1 MQRLEHLRWSV
12 LRMVLNTTLSG
23 LLYSCCSET
32 FRKSKEKYV
41 KSPYSVLK
49 LYYNNS
55 LRHRCLPC
63 TFPIFAFHFQFA
75 CAHLILAMSISNNIW
90 NDLLNAIEIKQVLH
104 QNNCTIIILGTD
116 KIFFSAHLF
125 CSLRWGQAFFKQS
138 QIPSN

>member
-23 LLYSCCSET
+23 LLYSVVLKLSENE
-32 FRKSKEKYV
+32 RKSV
-41 KSPYSVLK
+41 WRAHFVLK

-75 CAHLILAMSISNNIW
+75 CAHLILAMSISNNVW
-90 NDLLNAIEIKQVLH
+90 GDLLNAIEIKQVWH